1 MPSEIL
7 SHAELR
13 RLDESFLTMLKRKPR
28 MARFATRPRWYRRV
42 WAICH
47 YGIPLALLLTAMAPL
62 LPFYWLANKAARAA
76 ELQLK
81 GFEDYGAFETLL
93 ARKQLAEIEQEP
105 SDV

>member
-1 MPSEIL
+1 
-7 SHAELR
+7 
-13 RLDESFLTMLKRKPR
+13 
-28 MARFATRPRWYRRV
+28 
-42 WAICH
+42 
-47 YGIPLALLLTAMAPL
+47 MAPL